1 MYAYFKGKLIEKSPA
16 DAVIECNGV
25 AYLINISLQTFTAIK
40 DQENCKLFAHLVVR
54 EDAQTLYGFS
64 TTGERAIFR
73 QLISVSGVGA
83 NTARMILSSMTKDEV
98 FNAILSDNAA
108 ALQAVKGIGGKT
120 AKRIILD
127 LKDKIAKDGQTA
139 EILSDSHNTN
149 KDEALSALV
158 MLGFARNAAEKAL
171 TKVIKSEGLNLKV
184 EEFVRF
190 ALKNL

>member
-1 MYAYFKGKLIEKSPA
+1 MYSYFKGKLVEKNPT
-16 DAVIECNGV
+16 DAVIDCNGV
-25 AYLINISLQTFTAIK
+25 AYQLNISLQTFSAIK
-40 DQENCKLFAHLVVR
+40 DQESCKLYAHLVVR
-54 EDAQTLYGFS
+54 EDAHTLYGFAS
-64 TTGERAIFR
+64 IGERAIFR

-83 NTARMILSSMTKDEV
+83 NTARMILSSMTTDEV

-127 LKDKIAKDGQTA
+127 LKDKIAKNGQSV

-149 KDEALSALV
+149 KEEALSALV
-158 MLGFARNAAEKAL
+158 MLGFARNTADKAL
-171 TKVIKSEGLNLKV
+171 GKVIKSEGLSLTV
-184 EEFVRF
+184 EELIRL